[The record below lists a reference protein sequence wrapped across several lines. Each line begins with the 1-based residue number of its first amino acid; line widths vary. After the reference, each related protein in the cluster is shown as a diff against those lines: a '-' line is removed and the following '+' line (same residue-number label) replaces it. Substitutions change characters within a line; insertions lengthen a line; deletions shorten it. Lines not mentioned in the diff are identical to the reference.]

1 MAEIVEEKPV
11 FLNFDLFQVLS
22 LFYEK
27 DDMLL

>member
-11 FLNFDLFQVLS
+11 FLNFDLLQVLS